1 MKTLQ
6 EIQKSFNNYLDLL
19 TNKEHNKMSEKTTKE
34 MKDLIKSIISELP
47 EKLDEDFLIKSYEKA
62 KTLLPSGEAVQ
73 LIKSIVDKKYPK
85 AKAVPNKSEL
95 FKASESNYHIDI
107 ENLKEMTNEVLDFN
121 QWDEDLTQEQQILK
135 SNIEKIKPFETE

>member
-1 MKTLQ
+1 
-6 EIQKSFNNYLDLL
+6 
-19 TNKEHNKMSEKTTKE
+19 MSEKTTKE
-34 MKDLIKSIISELP
+34 IKDLIKSIISELP
-47 EKLDEDFLIKSYEKA
+47 EKLDENSLIKSYEKA
-62 KTLLPSGEAVQ
+62 KTLLPSSEAVQ

-85 AKAVPNKSEL
+85 AKAVPNKNEL